1 MDRVKLF
8 SDMEHF
14 DINDAKCT
22 DEFDREFV
30 LTAINEWY
38 GNSEAFVEY
47 VRGPM
52 RMEMSKMVL
61 QASTPWSHCLLIT
74 TACVCQTL
82 TALLSLWKCGS
93 PVDVCLSYLLSTVI
107 GQSFFFYM
115 LTIKL
120 SLHLCDRFAAPLRSG
135 FCNILQSCLI
145 FSCWLVAVTAGD
157 ILSRLAY
164 KAGIAASMAFLGAT
178 VLTLWLPAWL
188 VLP

>member
-1 MDRVKLF
+1 MVFVPGIALFHALRKNNMDRVKLF

-61 QASTPWSHCLLIT
+61 QASTPLG
-74 TACVCQTL
+74 CVEE
-82 TALLSLWKCGS
+82 SLN
-93 PVDVCLSYLLSTVI
+93 LSTVPK
-107 GQSFFFYM
+107 QPYLHNLHTAVM
-115 LTIKL
+115 AKQV
-120 SLHLCDRFAAPLRSG
+120 SLGPG
-135 FCNILQSCLI
+135 
-145 FSCWLVAVTAGD
+145 VTAC
-157 ILSRLAY
+157 
-164 KAGIAASMAFLGAT
+164 
-178 VLTLWLPAWL
+178 
-188 VLP
+188 